1 MALVPTDKREDRLL
15 ERLTLAEERAALAT
29 ERALGAE
36 AVARAVAARE
46 AEKKPR
52 ASRDGALR
60 DAAHA
65 LADAQRRLADA
76 TAERRRLREE
86 VEDAR
91 DAEREWRLKYEGSL
105 SSRTEAERR
114 AATPPT
120 RARPR
125 VWHSSQPTRP
135 RPRRLRSGAAR
146 SAGSARRRRSG
157 RP

>member
-76 TAERRRLREE
+76 TAERRRLRCE

-105 SSRTEAERR
+105 SSSKEAER
-114 AATPPT
+114 
-120 RARPR
+120 ARR
-125 VWHSSQPTRP
+125 DAKVRC
-135 RPRRLRSGAAR
+135 RLRLLR
-146 SAGSARRRRSG
+146 N
-157 RP
+157 